1 MPFLLWLKVLSL
13 WPFLIDL
20 SYIFMKL
27 IPLLVGGRQP
37 TLSSDLGLVVVVLP
51 AILVLSTLLY
61 DMFVVL
67 AAIGAKWVLLGRFQE
82 GSYSVSHL
90 YLFFFEVSLL
100 LTTAAAGV
108 MKDCSQT
115 IANTFF
121 MKVRGPTFNHNHLQG
136 GSAESKWA
144 VSGPGKMVSQRDC
157 KIQGNDPNKVM
168 SYARQ
173 YHSEYN
179 VIYIL
184 IL

>member
-136 GSAESKWA
+136 GQLNP
-144 VSGPGKMVSQRDC
+144 SGRLLVLVRWYPKGIAKF
-157 KIQGNDPNKVM
+157 KVM
-168 SYARQ
+168 TRTR
-173 YHSEYN
+173 
-179 VIYIL
+179 L
-184 IL
+184 